1 MKFEKKGGFKQLNY
15 LSVSEKAVETIHLQ
29 LHYPTIED
37 FTVLG
42 DLWRDKKVRQ
52 FLGGI
57 IPNEEIKA
65 KIDAIQ
71 DHWNQHGFGQF
82 TVCTKNT
89 KQIMGICGLHYFED
103 GIEISYMF
111 FPAFWGEGFATESV
125 LASLY
130 YGFNF
135 LKLEKI
141 IAITQEANQ
150 SSWELLEK
158 VGMSYINTIS
168 RFGSAQRVYMLTQ
181 SKWLSVY
188 NP

>member
-1 MKFEKKGGFKQLNY
+1 MKFEKKGRFKQLDY
-15 LSVSEKAVETIHLQ
+15 LSVLEKTVETIHLQ
-29 LHYPTIED
+29 LRQPTRED

-57 IPNEEIKA
+57 ISNEEIKA

-71 DHWNQHGFGQF
+71 DHWNQHGFRQF

-89 KQIMGICGLHYFED
+89 KQIMGICGLHYSED

-111 FPAFWGEGFATESV
+111 FPAFWGKGFATESV

-141 IAITQEANQ
+141 MAITQDANQ
-150 SSWELLEK
+150 NSWGLLEK
-158 VGMSYINTIS
+158 VGMSYIKTIS
-168 RFGSAQRVYMLTQ
+168 QFESAQRVYMLTQ
-181 SKWLSVY
+181 SKWFSSL
-188 NP
+188 